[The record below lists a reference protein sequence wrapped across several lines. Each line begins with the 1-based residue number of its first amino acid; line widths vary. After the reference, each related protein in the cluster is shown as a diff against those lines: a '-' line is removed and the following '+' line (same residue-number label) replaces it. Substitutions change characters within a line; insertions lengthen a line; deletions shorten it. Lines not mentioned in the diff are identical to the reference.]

1 MSQTGRR
8 CRRRRRRHRPRRW
21 SLRYE
26 THSRWIRWIHKRLGW
41 SLLLCL
47 GCDVCISLAL
57 SARVNR
63 GQRSCYCPLW
73 GDAGNVFTQ
82 VRLTVSDLATDRTL
96 STRLVLFAKKKR
108 GLSSSTPW
116 FTCKSSHLSQNS
128 SKQLCKN
135 CEKKLFHINSQC
147 APKMHRPFG
156 IV

>member
-96 STRLVLFAKKKR
+96 STPLVLFAKKKNVDCPAQHH
-108 GLSSSTPW
+108 GSPAKAHISPKTV
-116 FTCKSSHLSQNS
+116 QNS
-128 SKQLCKN
+128 CVKTVKKN
-135 CEKKLFHINSQC
+135 FFI
-147 APKMHRPFG
+147 
-156 IV
+156 

>member
-8 CRRRRRRHRPRRW
+8 CRRRRHRPRRRW

-26 THSRWIRWIHKRLGW
+26 THSRWIIKRLGW

-63 GQRSCYCPLW
+63 EQQSCCCLLW

-96 STRLVLFAKKKR
+96 STPLVLLPKKR
-108 GLSSSTPW
+108 DCPAQQPW
-116 FTCKSSHLSQNS
+116 FTCKISHLSQNS
-128 SKQLCKN
+128 SM
-135 CEKKLFHINSQC
+135 NSC
-147 APKMHRPFG
+147 VKTVTKTFSYK
-156 IV
+156 